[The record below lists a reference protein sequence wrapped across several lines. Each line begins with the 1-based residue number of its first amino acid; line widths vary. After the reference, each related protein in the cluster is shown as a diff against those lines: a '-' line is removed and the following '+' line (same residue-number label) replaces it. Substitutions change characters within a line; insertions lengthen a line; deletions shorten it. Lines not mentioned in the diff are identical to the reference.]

1 MSHTKED
8 LKELQS
14 KSLEEKIQISTA
26 RIIEWYEHWDGKVAI
41 SFSGGKDSTV
51 LLDLVRNIYPDVP
64 AIFCDTGLEFPE
76 IRDFVKS
83 ITNVE
88 ILKPKKSFVQV
99 LSEVGYP
106 LGSKRTSLNIEY
118 GRKARER
125 NDEAKF
131 NEYCNGVRHGKD
143 GTNYVYMP
151 ICKQLRPLIDA
162 PVRISN
168 KCCDIMKKKPI
179 HEYCKRTGR
188 KTINGTMATESK
200 QRELGWIK
208 TGCNVFS
215 IGREVS
221 HPMSFWTEQDVLL
234 YIKRY
239 HLPYASVYGD
249 LIELQNG
256 QLEFTGRQRTG
267 CVFCGFGCH
276 LEKEPNRFQTL
287 AKTHPQLYD
296 YCMRGGKYD
305 DSGMWIPDKGLGMAK
320 VLDYINVKWWN
331 DGDEAK
337 RDEYRAKYKE
347 KEEIEQSRK
356 KSSQTD

>member
-26 RIIEWYEHWDGKVAI
+26 RIIEWYEHWDGKVYV

-51 LLDLVRNIYPDVP
+51 LLDLVRRVYPDVP
-64 AIFCDTGLEFPE
+64 AVFSDTGLEFPE
-76 IRDFVKS
+76 IREFVKS
-83 ITNVE
+83 FDNVE
-88 ILKPKKSFVQV
+88 WVKPSLSFPTI

-106 LGSKRTSLNIEY
+106 IISKDVSMNVKYAQKGSCWALKRFDGLNKDDSPSFFKQIMY
-118 GRKARER
+118 KKYKYLLKA
-125 NDEAKF
+125 DF
-131 NEYCNGVRHGKD
+131 
-143 GTNYVYMP
+143 
-151 ICKQLRPLIDA
+151 LISD
-162 PVRISN
+162 V
-168 KCCDIMKKKPI
+168 CCDAMKKKPI
-179 HEYCKRTGR
+179 KKYEKETHKHPYIGNMTEESQRRTS
-188 KTINGTMATESK
+188 AW
-200 QRELGWIK
+200 LK
-208 TGCNVFS
+208 TGCNAFS
-215 IGREVS
+215 STRPIS
-221 HPMSFWTEQDVLL
+221 TPMAFWTEQDVLR
-234 YIKRY
+234 YIQKY
-239 HLPYASVYGD
+239 KLSYAPVYG
-249 LIELQNG
+249 ELKESNG
-256 QLEFTGRQRTG
+256 ILYFTNYNRTG
-267 CVFCGFGCH
+267 CVFCGYGCH

-305 DSGMWIPDKGLGMAK
+305 ESTGMWIPDKGLGMAK

-331 DGDEAK
+331 DGDEAR